1 MCLQDKRKDTM
12 PRKQLPDKAPMHA
25 LQRAFKPPSKALPFL
40 SEAAD
45 KLTDGLHKPV
55 GLVLSSAYILGTA
68 CQLSGA
74 V

>member
-1 MCLQDKRKDTM
+1 M
-12 PRKQLPDKAPMHA
+12 PRKQLPPMDA
-25 LQRAFKPPSKALPFL
+25 LPTTLKPPSKALPFL

-55 GLVLSSAYILGTA
+55 GLVLSSSYILGTA